1 MLNFFYHICSYLF
14 HLRRSGVIEYYPC
27 SNPNLMH
34 YISFWGY
41 FPASVQNVG
50 CPQKLALPVSASFL
64 GVKPRPPHL
73 KTNHDNKKSSNPEI
87 RNPTRR
93 IGRWGSTIWRRNA
106 SRKSSRTR
114 PWCLGAR
121 ISSVQNRRVGKLES
135 PSPKKEVSV
144 WEDESF
150 FVHMFLF
157 FKLGDVEWCLVM
169 FFFRFLDV
177 YASFI
182 GLECVCT
189 YRKERLDN
197 RIATWPKIYTSNLM
211 KHRRGGG
218 QGGHLNTSLNYLKFN
233 FIYP

>member
-1 MLNFFYHICSYLF
+1 MLNLFYHICSYLF

-50 CPQKLALPVSASFL
+50 CPQKLTLPVSTSFL

-73 KTNHDNKKSSNPEI
+73 KTNHDNKKSNNPEI

-106 SRKSSRTR
+106 SRKSSQTR

-121 ISSVQNRRVGKLES
+121 ISSVPNRRVGKLES

-169 FFFRFLDV
+169 FFFEVSWCICKFYWFGVCVLIERSVLTIASPLDPK
-177 YASFI
+177 Y
-182 GLECVCT
+182 T
-189 YRKERLDN
+189 H
-197 RIATWPKIYTSNLM
+197 RILWNT
-211 KHRRGGG
+211 GGG
-218 QGGHLNTSLNYLKFN
+218 GGRAG
-233 FIYP
+233 I